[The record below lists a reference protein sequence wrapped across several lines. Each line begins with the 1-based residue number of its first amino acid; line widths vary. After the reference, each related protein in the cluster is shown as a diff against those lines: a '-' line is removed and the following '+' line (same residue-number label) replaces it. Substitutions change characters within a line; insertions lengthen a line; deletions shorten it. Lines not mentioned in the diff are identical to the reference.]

1 MNGYYQVSNLG
12 NVRSLDRIV
21 KDATKDRTQKL
32 KGKVLKTT
40 NNGNGYQLVFLTK
53 DCKRKNFYVHRLV
66 AEHFIE
72 NPKGLK
78 EINHKDFNKCNN
90 AVENLEW
97 VTSKENKRHYFNSE
111 RSAISIKKTKNAL
124 LRRRKE
130 KNKKYKKEVISKYV
144 KENKTIKE
152 IQKELGIGCRTIK
165 YILTKNKIPINRC
178 ARHKVQIKRD
188 KLGRFMKKENS
199 DE

>member
-21 KDATKDRTQKL
+21 KDTTKDRTQKL

-40 NNGNGYQLVFLTK
+40 NNGK
-53 DCKRKNFYVHRLV
+53 
-66 AEHFIE
+66 
-72 NPKGLK
+72 
-78 EINHKDFNKCNN
+78 INHKDFNKCNN

-111 RSAISIKKTKNAL
+111 RSAISIEKTKNAL
-124 LRRRKE
+124 LRTRKE
-130 KNKKYKKEVISKYV
+130 KNKKYKKEVILKYV

-152 IQKELGIGCRTIK
+152 IQKELGIGYKTIK
-165 YILTKNKIPINRC
+165 YILIKNKIPINRC
-178 ARHKVQIKRD
+178 ARHEVQIKRD